1 MIPALVAAAERRFGD
16 RPFLITNA
24 GTETFAEAAAAI
36 RRAAGAFVERGVMPG
51 DRVLIQS
58 PNSPA
63 LVHAWLG
70 AILLGALPA
79 AVNPRL
85 TDWELQYLR
94 DDLKPRAVLRGEE
107 DVSSLDQGTELNP
120 SVDVRP
126 RDPAAIVYTSGTTSR
141 PKGVLVTHAAYVFTG
156 ESVPSWFGLGDQER
170 LWACLPLFH
179 INAQAYSL
187 MTALCNGYGLA
198 LTTGFHASTFWTD
211 AAALGATETNVI
223 GAMLAILSRQ
233 PEDAW
238 VESPLRTMY
247 ATPALD
253 IAQRRALEHRFQL
266 RIVTGYGMTES
277 PFGCIES
284 PTSRNKESSVGR
296 PRQHPSRQFE
306 NRLRIVTKDGRV
318 ASTGEV
324 GEIQL
329 QSPAV
334 TPGYWNALEITER
347 VLADGWLRT
356 GDAGSID
363 HDGDVMLVGRYKSMI
378 RRRGENIS
386 PQEVEDVLLMH
397 PSVQLVAV
405 VGIPSDLSE
414 EEVAAAIV
422 PAPGA
427 EIDPDELTAWCAQY
441 LAPFKV
447 PTRFVVRE
455 SLPMAATMRVLRDQ
469 LVQEIAGAQS

>member
-1 MIPALVAAAERRFGD
+1 VIGARLAAAEERFGE
-16 RPFLITNA
+16 RPFLVTH
-24 GTETFAEAAAAI
+24 GGVETFAEAAAAI
-36 RRAAGAFVERGVMPG
+36 RRAAGALRERGVAAG
-51 DRVLIQS
+51 DRVLLRA
-58 PNSPA
+58 PNSLT

-70 AILLGALPA
+70 AVGLGALPA
-79 AVNPRL
+79 AVNPKV
-85 TDWELQYLR
+85 TDWELEYMR
-94 DDLKPRAVLRGEE
+94 NDLEPR
-107 DVSSLDQGTELNP
+107 TELHGEDELAALDEGP
-120 SVDVRP
+120 SVEESAAARAE
-126 RDPAAIVYTSGTTSR
+126 DPAAIVYTSGTTSR
-141 PKGVLVTHAAYVFTG
+141 PKGVLVTHGAYVYTG
-156 ESVPSWFGLGDQER
+156 ESVPSWFGLGVDER

-187 MTALCNGYGLA
+187 MTTLCNGYSLA
-198 LTTGFHASTFWTD
+198 LTDSFHASTFWQD

-253 IAQRRALEHRFQL
+253 VAQRRALERRFRL

-284 PTSRNKESSVGR
+284 PTSRDKESSVGR
-296 PRQHPSRQFE
+296 PRQHPRGVFE
-306 NRLRIVTKDGRV
+306 NKLRVVTEAGRV
-318 ASTGEV
+318 AATGEV

-329 QSPAV
+329 QSPVV
-334 TPGYWNALEITER
+334 TPGYWKAPEITER
-347 VLADGWLRT
+347 VLAEGWLHT
-356 GDAGSID
+356 GDAGYVD
-363 HDGDVMLVGRYKSMI
+363 ADGDVMLVGRYKSMI

-397 PSVQLVAV
+397 PAVELVAV

-422 PAPGA
+422 LAAGA
-427 EIDPDELTAWCAQY
+427 DVDAEELSEWCAQY

-447 PTRFVVRE
+447 PSRFVVRE
-455 SLPMAATMRVLRDQ
+455 SLPMTATMRVSRDK
-469 LVQEIAGAQS
+469 LVEEIVAAQ

>member
-1 MIPALVAAAERRFGD
+1 
-16 RPFLITNA
+16 
-24 GTETFAEAAAAI
+24 
-36 RRAAGAFVERGVMPG
+36 
-51 DRVLIQS
+51 
-58 PNSPA
+58 
-63 LVHAWLG
+63 
-70 AILLGALPA
+70 
-79 AVNPRL
+79 
-85 TDWELQYLR
+85 
-94 DDLKPRAVLRGEE
+94 
-107 DVSSLDQGTELNP
+107 
-120 SVDVRP
+120 
-126 RDPAAIVYTSGTTSR
+126 
-141 PKGVLVTHAAYVFTG
+141 
-156 ESVPSWFGLGDQER
+156 
-170 LWACLPLFH
+170 
-179 INAQAYSL
+179 
-187 MTALCNGYGLA
+187 
-198 LTTGFHASTFWTD
+198 
-211 AAALGATETNVI
+211 
-223 GAMLAILSRQ
+223 
-233 PEDAW
+233 
-238 VESPLRTMY
+238 MY

-296 PRQHPSRQFE
+296 PRQHPSGQFE

-356 GDAGSID
+356 GDAGYID
-363 HDGDVMLVGRYKSMI
+363 DDGDVMLVGRYKSMI

-386 PQEVEDVLLMH
+386 PEEVEDVLLMH

-447 PTRFVVRE
+447 PKRFVVRE
-455 SLPMAATMRVLRDQ
+455 SLPRGATMRVSRDQ